1 MPEKF
6 LPAVSV
12 IVPMYNAEKYLPVC
26 LESILIQT
34 LADFEVIVVDDC
46 STDSS
51 ATIAES
57 YLERFGGRMKII
69 SLEENTGSGAVPR
82 NVGLD
87 FARGKYV
94 FFMDADDLLVD
105 NALETLHDFAEN
117 FQTDVVCMEKFF
129 TCGVEPVPTEL
140 VNEISLIN
148 PRFLMSEPT
157 FETNDLAAR
166 TDRFLRSAIGNPPWT
181 KFLRRDFLVDNG
193 IKFPAVRIS
202 EDIIWTFKIVCLA
215 KKILH
220 VPTLLYVYRD
230 TAASMVRRTRPL
242 DDEIKFWL
250 SPLIS
255 GVDCLNEFMDGIELF
270 NRPNNLRLYVLN
282 FFANIQFDFM
292 AKAFKQLDRHE
303 VYKIFMDELSKS
315 SGNHSALISYL
326 LVMTNIYRS
335 ERPT

>member
-1 MPEKF
+1 MEKF
-6 LPAVSV
+6 SPAVSV
-12 IVPMYNAEKYLPVC
+12 IVPVYNAEKYLPVC

-34 LADFEVIVVDDC
+34 LTDFEVIVVDDA
-46 STDSS
+46 STD
-51 ATIAES
+51 ARLTVAES

-117 FQTDVVCMEKFF
+117 FQADVVYTERGF
-129 TCGVEPVPTEL
+129 TCDAEL
-140 VNEISLIN
+140 VPAEVNEN
-148 PRFLMSEPT
+148 FW
-157 FETNDLAAR
+157 
-166 TDRFLRSAIGNPPWT
+166 NPPKFAADTPTLETDDLTARVDKYLNLAFGMPPWE
-181 KFLRRDFLVDNG
+181 KFLRRDFLVDND
-193 IKFPAVRIS
+193 IKFPEMRIS
-202 EDIIWTFKIVCLA
+202 EDLVWTFKVVCTA
-215 KKILH
+215 KRFLR
-220 VPTLLYVYRD
+220 VPTPIYVHR
-230 TAASMVRRTRPL
+230 TNEISMTERKRPL

-250 SPLIS
+250 SPLIH

-270 NRPNNLRLYVLN
+270 NQPNNLRLYVLN

-315 SGNHSALISYL
+315 SGDHSALISYL
-326 LVMTNIYRS
+326 LVMTNIYRG
-335 ERPT
+335 ERS

>member
-1 MPEKF
+1 MTEKF
-6 LPAVSV
+6 SPAVSV
-12 IVPMYNAEKYLPVC
+12 IVPVFNAEKYLPVC

-34 LADFEVIVVDDC
+34 FADFEVVVVDDC
-46 STDSS
+46 STDRSL
-51 ATIAES
+51 TVAEN
-57 YLERFGGRMKII
+57 YLERFGGRLKII

-87 FARGKYV
+87 FARGKYI

-105 NALETLHDFAEN
+105 NALETLYDFAEN
-117 FQTDVVCMEKFF
+117 FQADVVCMEKTFS
-129 TCGVEPVPTEL
+129 CGEEVVPKEL

-148 PRFLMSEPT
+148 PRFLTDEPT
-157 FETNDLAAR
+157 LETFDLAER
-166 TDRFLRSAIGNPPWT
+166 TDRFLRSAIGFTPWL
-181 KFLRRDFLVDNG
+181 KFLRRDLLVDNG

-202 EDIIWTFKIVCLA
+202 EDIIWTFKIVCSA

-230 TAASMVRRTRPL
+230 TAASMVRRAREL

-250 SPLIS
+250 SPLIT
-255 GVDCLNEFMDGIELF
+255 GVDSLNEFMDGIDLF

-303 VYKIFMDELSKS
+303 VYKIFMDELRKS
-315 SGNHSALISYL
+315 DGDHSALIAYL
-326 LVMTNIYRS
+326 LVMTNIYRG
-335 ERPT
+335 ERS